1 MTLIFHWFFF
11 VFQERRRNSSANETC
26 YRIAAADQRH
36 LFVVFFVRFQKSFK
50 SWRIDS
56 RRRRKSI
63 STFFYHR
70 GRAFEV
76 ILTTSNQL
84 THLCSLVDNAFE
96 LENIYLSLFGNFFS
110 SCWYFSKLRKCQKL
124 DQEKTWKEW
133 DSQEIQD
140 PKIFKR
146 PFTKLSKSRFESN
159 FDFINGQNFNF
170 CHFQLKITDLAK
182 FGGTNS
188 D

>member
-1 MTLIFHWFFF
+1 MHPSFCQNIAWPHNKILSDMWHWFSIDFF
-11 VFQERRRNSSANETC
+11 LFQERRRNSPANETC

-36 LFVVFFVRFQKSFK
+36 LFVVIFVRFQKSFK

-96 LENIYLSLFGNFFS
+96 LENIYLSHIWRSVVCSVVSLFTG
-110 SCWYFSKLRKCQKL
+110 CPALLGGHGMPGRVL
-124 DQEKTWKEW
+124 V
-133 DSQEIQD
+133 
-140 PKIFKR
+140 
-146 PFTKLSKSRFESN
+146 
-159 FDFINGQNFNF
+159 
-170 CHFQLKITDLAK
+170 AK
-182 FGGTNS
+182 V
-188 D
+188 

>member
-1 MTLIFHWFFF
+1 MHPSFCQNLAWPHNKILSDMWHWFSIDFF
-11 VFQERRRNSSANETC
+11 LFQERRRNSPANETC

-36 LFVVFFVRFQKSFK
+36 LFVVFVRFQKSFK

-76 ILTTSNQL
+76 ILTPSNQL

-96 LENIYLSLFGNFFS
+96 LENIYLSLFGNFFDLL
-110 SCWYFSKLRKCQKL
+110 SCWPFFKTEKMSKIRSRKNLKRMRFSGN
-124 DQEKTWKEW
+124 TG
-133 DSQEIQD
+133 S
-140 PKIFKR
+140 KIFKR
-146 PFTKLSKSRFESN
+146 PFTK
-159 FDFINGQNFNF
+159 
-170 CHFQLKITDLAK
+170 
-182 FGGTNS
+182 
-188 D
+188 